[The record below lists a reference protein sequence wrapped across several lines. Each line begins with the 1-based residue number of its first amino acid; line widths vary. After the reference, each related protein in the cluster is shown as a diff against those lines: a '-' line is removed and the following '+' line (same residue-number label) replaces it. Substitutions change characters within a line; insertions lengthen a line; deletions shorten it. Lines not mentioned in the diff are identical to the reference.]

1 MNNADLSIFV
11 DELGDFGK
19 YDMKSPYYIIA
30 LVFHDQLIDINGD
43 VNKFDC
49 FLNEI
54 GLKDVVIYT
63 GPIIRQENIY
73 IILSIL

>member
-19 YDMKSPYYIIA
+19 YDIKSPYYIVA
-30 LVFHDQLIDINGD
+30 LVFHDQSIDINGD

-49 FLNEI
+49 F
-54 GLKDVVIYT
+54 
-63 GPIIRQENIY
+63 
-73 IILSIL
+73 